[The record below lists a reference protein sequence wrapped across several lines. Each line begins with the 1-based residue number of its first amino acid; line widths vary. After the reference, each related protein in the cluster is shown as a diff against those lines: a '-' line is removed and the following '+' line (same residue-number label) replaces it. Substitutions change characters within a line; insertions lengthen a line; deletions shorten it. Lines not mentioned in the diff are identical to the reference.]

1 MNSRKIGA
9 FYEREAVQF
18 LLGKGVR
25 ILEMNYRCRQGEIDI
40 IGYEDTC
47 LIFFEV
53 KARETGRAGTGAEA
67 VDLRKQKKICRV
79 ADYYRFEHGISD
91 FTEMRYDCVAIDGG
105 HITWIKNAFEHVR

>member
-1 MNSRKIGA
+1 MNKRKIGT

-40 IGYEDTC
+40 IGYEGTC

-67 VDLRKQKKICRV
+67 VDWRKRRKICRV
-79 ADYYRFEHGISD
+79 ADYYRFEHGLGE
-91 FTEMRYDCVAIDGG
+91 FEEMSYDCVAIDEGK
-105 HITWIKNAFEHVR
+105 ISWIKNAFEHVR

>member
-1 MNSRKIGA
+1 MNNRKIGT

-40 IGYEDTC
+40 IGYEGTC

-67 VDLRKQKKICRV
+67 VDWRKQRKICRV
-79 ADYYRFEHGISD
+79 ADYYRFQHGISE
-91 FTEMRYDCVAIDGG
+91 FAEMRYDCVAIDEGK
-105 HITWIKNAFEHVR
+105 ITWIKNAFEHVR